1 MRRAYAFIILSSAG
15 VACFS
20 VVDVVYF
27 TTLGYSLAFIGL
39 MTAAFNAAVAA
50 AELPFAVLFDRYS
63 TKLALQL
70 GNLIRMAA
78 FTLFFLNLDPAT
90 LVLAQVL
97 AGIGVAATSGT
108 SNALVV
114 NQIQSGNPDRLAS
127 AFGRIAYLVA
137 GAGLAGGIV
146 GTLLFAVEP
155 RAIWLGAIGF
165 FVAAAAVILGFTDS
179 RADRVEESWGGY
191 ARRATRV
198 VRSPSALLLVLANA
212 SAVAPFLL
220 WQLKFDAFSLGFVL
234 VGYVILNGAG
244 LLGPILMARF
254 RIRTAHVGIVAVLNI
269 LALALFGLSSDGWAV
284 GVSFFVHVMLHVI
297 LVALASGLFHAGVD
311 NSVRATAGSAISLAD
326 SLVVVVLAPLVGW
339 VGQTWGIGWG
349 IGVSCVTYAAVAG
362 LSRWRP
368 IADVTGDRVSP

>member
-20 VVDVVYF
+20 VIDVVYF

-78 FTLFFLNLDPAT
+78 FALFFLNLDPAT

-114 NQIQSGNPDRLAS
+114 NQIQSANPDRLAS

-137 GAGLAGGIV
+137 GAGLVGGVV
-146 GTLLFAVEP
+146 GVLLFAVEP

-165 FVAAAAVILGFTDS
+165 FVAAAAVIFGFTDS
-179 RADRVEESWGGY
+179 RGDRVEESWRNY
-191 ARRATRV
+191 TRRATRV
-198 VRSPSALLLVLANA
+198 VRSSSALLLVLANA

-244 LLGPILMARF
+244 LLGPILMARL

-284 GVSFFVHVMLHVI
+284 GVSFFVHVMLHVV
-297 LVALASGLFHAGVD
+297 LVALASGLFHSGVD

-349 IGVSCVTYAAVAG
+349 IGVSCMTYAAVAG
-362 LSRWRP
+362 LSRRRS
-368 IADVTGDRVSP
+368 IGDVAGDRVSP

>member
-20 VVDVVYF
+20 VIDVVYF
-27 TTLGYSLAFIGL
+27 TTLGYSLAFVGL

-50 AELPFAVLFDRYS
+50 AEVPFAVLFDRYS

-127 AFGRIAYLVA
+127 AFGRIGYLMA
-137 GAGLAGGIV
+137 GAGLLGGVV
-146 GTLLFAVEP
+146 GILLFAVEP

-165 FVAAAAVILGFTDS
+165 FVAAAAVIFGFTDS
-179 RADRVEESWGGY
+179 RADRAEESWGDY

-198 VRSPSALLLVLANA
+198 VRSSSALLLVLANA

-220 WQLKFDAFSLGFVL
+220 WQLKFDVFSLGFVL

-254 RIRTAHVGIVAVLNI
+254 RIRTAHVGIVALLNI
-269 LALALFGLSSDGWAV
+269 LALAVFGLSSDGWAV
-284 GVSFFVHVMLHVI
+284 GVSFFVHVMLHVV
-297 LVALASGLFHAGVD
+297 LVALASGLFHSGVD

-349 IGVSCVTYAAVAG
+349 IGVSCLTYAAVAA
-362 LSRWRP
+362 LSRRRS
-368 IADVTGDRVSP
+368 ITDAAGDRVSA